1 MKKGEIYY
9 ESVEEAFKDVEHLF
23 NEINDDFNM
32 LDEDFD
38 GDPSEILMQ
47 LESIYDNAKKCMD
60 ACETLYCNT
69 EDAIDEIKYQISV
82 SEELEE
88 VRLEKLYSG
97 H

>member
-9 ESVEEAFKDVEHLF
+9 ESIEEAFKDVEHLF
-23 NEINDDFNM
+23 EGISDEFHLLDDE
-32 LDEDFD
+32 LD
-38 GDPSEILMQ
+38 GDPTDVLLQ
-47 LESIYDNAKKCMD
+47 LESIYDKAREMMD

-88 VRLEKLYSG
+88 VRLEKLYSKY
-97 H
+97 